1 MLAQHSDRA
10 KHGGGTTGGAYMGVA
25 PNPNPNPSPNPN
37 PNPTPNPNPNPTPNP
52 TPTPSQVCERLAAA
66 GVEPSHP
73 VYRRAAAALRNAAA
87 REPDEDAVRA
97 ALAAAARVEA
107 PVYLGRGEEIAS
119 YLGRGGMP
127 T

>member
-1 MLAQHSDRA
+1 MVCDGMGSPLRLHSR
-10 KHGGGTTGGAYMGVA
+10 
-25 PNPNPNPSPNPN
+25 PPNPN

-107 PVYLGRGEEIAS
+107 PVYLGRGDVAHCPLS
-119 YLGRGGMP
+119 R
-127 T
+127 